1 MPRVCFF
8 TALLVFLSACTSA
21 EVQPPAIAD
30 RIGNAIP
37 GKGILA
43 CTGLPLG
50 GQKCDVGLPGLSP
63 APPAQASDAP
73 HG

>member
-1 MPRVCFF
+1 MPRVCFA
-8 TALLVFLSACTSA
+8 ALLVFLSACTSA
-21 EVQPPAIAD
+21 EVQPSAIAD
-30 RIGNAIP
+30 RIGDAIP

-50 GQKCDVGLPGLSP
+50 GQKCDVGLSGLSP